1 MSIALYLFGAG
12 VKFEVTSFSTT
23 KVVRSSTC
31 LGHPIT
37 RIPWVLSKAFSFRY
51 TKGDGVHFSGD
62 FPFLKISSM
71 KEIFAALDV
80 LYVTWGIV
88 LVQSIDVLYLFGP
101 GTKAVILGTLSL
113 KVYLLALPCLKA
125 FCFGLMIRFRGL

>member
-1 MSIALYLFGAG
+1 
-12 VKFEVTSFSTT
+12 
-23 KVVRSSTC
+23 
-31 LGHPIT
+31 
-37 RIPWVLSKAFSFRY
+37 
-51 TKGDGVHFSGD
+51 
-62 FPFLKISSM
+62 M
-71 KEIFAALDV
+71 KDIFAALDV